1 MDLAQLSRVNIS
13 LLITLKVLLKERSAS
28 TAATRLNLSQ
38 SSISKNLSQLRH
50 LFNDP
55 LFHRTSQG
63 LMPTPLAL
71 ELEPKL
77 SAALSTMQALFSPSE
92 FNLAAY
98 QGRFRISMQE
108 SAFEFI
114 IAPILNQLLD
124 CAPGMQ
130 LDTWFKDTVSLEQ
143 LNHGQLDFVILPQ
156 DVGQS
161 VNFGSHL
168 KAVELYR
175 DNLVCLVKRDHP
187 ALTQRWDQQAY
198 LKYRHVHVRDNE
210 LGTPIFDRCLSEQ
223 GLQRNIAV
231 QVPDFYA
238 ATSLCSQSELIFT
251 TTTSW
256 AKFAIARQALV
267 QLPMPATF
275 AQVVYS
281 LIWHQRSDTDQAHR
295 WLKQQIISTSKDLSA
310 KEAANKYQT
319 PLAHRIVCD

>member
-1 MDLAQLSRVNIS
+1 MDIAQLSRVNIS

-28 TAATRLNLSQ
+28 IAATRLNLSQ

-77 SAALSTMQALFSPSE
+77 SVALSTMQALFSPSE
-92 FNLAAY
+92 FNLAVY

-114 IAPILNQLLD
+114 IAPILNQLLG
-124 CAPGMQ
+124 CAPGMK
-130 LDTWFKDTVSLEQ
+130 LDTWFKDTMSLEQ

-156 DVGQS
+156 DIGQS
-161 VNFGSHL
+161 ANFGGHL

-175 DNLVCLVKRDHP
+175 DNLVCLVRQGHP
-187 ALTQRWDQQAY
+187 ALAQQWDQQAY
-198 LKYRHVHVRDNE
+198 LNYRHVHVRDNE
-210 LGTPIFDRCLSEQ
+210 LGTPIFDRSLSQQ

-251 TTTSW
+251 TTASW
-256 AKFAIARQALV
+256 AEYAIARQALI
-267 QLPMPATF
+267 QLPMPAPF
-275 AQVVYS
+275 VPVVYS
-281 LIWHQRSDTDQAHR
+281 LIWHQRSDADQAHQ
-295 WLKQQIISTSKDLSA
+295 WLKLQIINATKHLSV
-310 KEAANKYQT
+310 NNT
-319 PLAHRIVCD
+319 PA

>member
-1 MDLAQLSRVNIS
+1 MDIAQLSRVNIS

-77 SAALSTMQALFSPSE
+77 GVALSAMQALFAPSE

-98 QGRFRISMQE
+98 KGRFRISMQE

-114 IAPILNQLLD
+114 IGPIMQQLLRD
-124 CAPGMQ
+124 SPGMQ

-143 LNHGQLDFVILPQ
+143 LNLGQLDFVILPQ
-156 DVGQS
+156 DIGQTA
-161 VNFGSHL
+161 NFGKHL
-168 KAVELYR
+168 QATELYR
-175 DNLVCLVKRDHP
+175 DNLVCLVRQNHP

-198 LKYRHVHVRDNE
+198 LKYRHVQVRDNE
-210 LGTPIFDRCLSEQ
+210 LGTAIFDRSLSQQ

-251 TTTSW
+251 ATSSW
-256 AKFAIARQALV
+256 AKFCTARQTLV
-267 QLPMPATF
+267 ELPMPTAF
-275 AQVVYS
+275 VQVVYS
-281 LIWHQRSDTDQAHR
+281 LIWHQRSDADQAHR
-295 WLKQQIISTSKDLSA
+295 WLKDQIISATKHLSA
-310 KEAANKYQT
+310 SDVQS
-319 PLAHRIVCD
+319 